1 MLMRRTARCLIAAG
15 AAAIVLMTG
24 SLEARAD
31 GGIGGVSCTQNPSAP
46 ECEISAGTPGGSGGS
61 TGGNQGGGS
70 GDDGSGGGGG
80 DGCYWAPVDVGLPP
94 PPGKGPEGGW
104 YSRTCVA
111 NGLGSQ
117 EVPVWLDQ
125 APTVN
130 LTALAQT
137 ARSRL
142 RLPSPQIHTNPTTAP
157 FVLVQVPVWLW
168 VDPVTWGAR
177 SATASVPGVSV
188 TATAT
193 PTQVVWSFGDGS
205 DDLTCTGPGKPW
217 KPGTDP
223 RASSPCGHTY
233 TSSSAVAV
241 GAAFRLRATV
251 TWSVTWSGAGSGGT
265 LAPLTTT
272 STVSVRVAESQ
283 AIVGGVR

>member
-1 MLMRRTARCLIAAG
+1 MLMRRAVQSLIAAG
-15 AAAIVLMTG
+15 AAAVVLASG
-24 SLEARAD
+24 SPAHAD

-46 ECEISAGTPGGSGGS
+46 ECEINAGTPGGPGGSSGGS
-61 TGGNQGGGS
+61 QGGGGS
-70 GDDGSGGGGG
+70 GDGSGGGGE

-104 YSRTCVA
+104 YARTCVA

-130 LTALAQT
+130 LAALAQA

-142 RLPSPQIHTNPTTAP
+142 RLPSPQIRTNPAIAP

-168 VDPVTWGAR
+168 VDPATWGAR

-193 PTQVVWSFGDGS
+193 PTRVVWSFGDGS

-223 RASSPCGHTY
+223 QASSACGHTY
-233 TSSSAVAV
+233 TSSSAVAA
-241 GAAFRLRATV
+241 GAAFQLRATV

>member
-1 MLMRRTARCLIAAG
+1 MLMRRTSRCLIAAA
-15 AAAIVLMTG
+15 AAAIVLASG
-24 SLEARAD
+24 SPGYAD
-31 GGIGGVSCTQNPSAP
+31 GGIGGVNCTQNPSAP
-46 ECEISAGTPGGSGGS
+46 ECEISAGTPGGPGGS
-61 TGGNQGGGS
+61 TGGSQGGGGS
-70 GDDGSGGGGG
+70 GDGSGGGN
-80 DGCYWAPVDVGLPP
+80 GCYWAPVDVDLPP
-94 PPGKGPEGGW
+94 PAGKGPEGGW
-104 YSRTCVA
+104 YARTCVA

-117 EVPVWLDQ
+117 DVPVWLDQ
-125 APTVN
+125 APQVD
-130 LTALAQT
+130 LAALAQT

-142 RLPSPQIHTNPTTAP
+142 RLPSPQIHTNPATAP

-168 VDPVTWGAR
+168 VDPATWGAR

-193 PTQVVWSFGDGS
+193 PTRVVWSFGDGS
-205 DDLTCTGPGKPW
+205 EDLACTGPGKPW

-233 TSSSAVAV
+233 TSSSAVAA

-251 TWSVTWSGAGSGGT
+251 TWSVTWSGAGSGGA

-272 STVSVRVAESQ
+272 SAVSVRVAESQ

>member
-1 MLMRRTARCLIAAG
+1 MLMRRTVQSLIAAG
-15 AAAIVLMTG
+15 AAAIVLASG
-24 SLEARAD
+24 SPGYAD
-31 GGIGGVSCTQNPSAP
+31 GGIGGVNCTQNPSAP
-46 ECEISAGTPGGSGGS
+46 ECEISAGTPGGPGGS
-61 TGGNQGGGS
+61 TGGNQGSGGS
-70 GDDGSGGGGG
+70 DDGSDSGGG
-80 DGCYWAPVDVGLPP
+80 DGCYWAPVDGDFPP
-94 PPGKGPEGGW
+94 PPGKGPAGGW
-104 YSRTCVA
+104 YSRTCVG
-111 NGLGSQ
+111 NGMGSQ

-125 APTVN
+125 APAVS
-130 LTALAQT
+130 LAALAQT

-142 RLPSPQIHTNPTTAP
+142 RLPSPQIRTNPATAP

-168 VDPVTWGAR
+168 VDPATWGAR

-188 TATAT
+188 TANAT

-217 KPGTDP
+217 RPGTDP
-223 RASSPCGHTY
+223 QASSPCGHTY
-233 TSSSAVAV
+233 SFSSAAAA

-251 TWSVTWSGAGSGGT
+251 TWSVAWSGAGSGGT

-283 AIVGGVR
+283 AIVGGAR

>member
-1 MLMRRTARCLIAAG
+1 MLIRRTAQLLTAAVS
-15 AAAIVLMTG
+15 AAIVQMTG
-24 SLEARAD
+24 SLAARAD

-80 DGCYWAPVDVGLPP
+80 DGCYWAPVDVDLPP

-117 EVPVWLDQ
+117 DVPVWLDQ

-137 ARSRL
+137 A
-142 RLPSPQIHTNPTTAP
+142 
-157 FVLVQVPVWLW
+157 
-168 VDPVTWGAR
+168 
-177 SATASVPGVSV
+177 
-188 TATAT
+188 
-193 PTQVVWSFGDGS
+193 
-205 DDLTCTGPGKPW
+205 
-217 KPGTDP
+217 
-223 RASSPCGHTY
+223 
-233 TSSSAVAV
+233 
-241 GAAFRLRATV
+241 
-251 TWSVTWSGAGSGGT
+251 
-265 LAPLTTT
+265 
-272 STVSVRVAESQ
+272 
-283 AIVGGVR
+283 